1 MMTNIG
7 SKLAAVALV
16 LVAATA
22 PAVAG
27 KGGGAAKIERAV
39 ASGSVDAIVAEIE
52 RAEAL
57 NCDACVQLVTGL
69 TAHAR
74 YEVRE
79 VAAWWFAKR
88 PALAKALAEGFVADL
103 ASPDSIEVRN
113 AADFLGATITYRALP
128 ALRATIQRTDLA
140 PDARLA
146 LVRAVQTMAHLDG
159 APVLVAAMRDGDASV
174 RAAAVAAWRELR
186 GQQGAAPV
194 VGLLA
199 DGSAK
204 VRAEAAAVVG
214 AMREQSGRTALE
226 ALLASDADP
235 FARRNAAWAL
245 GRLGQAASRDV
256 LVRATTDSSGLVRMT
271 AKAAIASLR

>member
-1 MMTNIG
+1 MITRIG

-27 KGGGAAKIERAV
+27 KGGGATNIQRAV
-39 ASGSVDAIVAEIE
+39 ASGSVDAIVAEVE

-69 TAHAR
+69 TAHSR

-103 ASPDSIEVRN
+103 ASRDSIEVRN

-128 ALRATIQRTDLA
+128 ALRAAIQRTDLA
-140 PDARLA
+140 GDARIA
-146 LVRAVQTMAHLDG
+146 LVRAVKTMAHIDG
-159 APVLVAAMRDGDASV
+159 NPVLVAAMRDGDAGV
-174 RAAAVAAWRELR
+174 RAAAVAAWREIR
-186 GQQGAAPV
+186 GQQGAAPAV
-194 VGLLA
+194 ALLT
-199 DGSAK
+199 DDSAK

-214 AMREQSGRTALE
+214 GMREVSARAALE
-226 ALLASDADP
+226 TLLASDPDA
-235 FARRNAAWAL
+235 FVRRNAAWAL

-256 LVRATTDSSGLVRMT
+256 LVRASADPSGLVRMT
-271 AKAAIASLR
+271 AKAAVASLR